1 MDLGSSPRR
10 RLGVQLPFLAP
21 GLYCYGK
28 SEIIFGIFT
37 AKTDFMEGLIHF
49 IRDRHI
55 NGEERNI
62 VSETIMAVSVED
74 VSPVKKKLFFDVPWN
89 DVKKEM
95 DAVYREVNRTAKV
108 KGFRKGKVPRN
119 ILESLYK
126 EYAETETITKLIEG
140 LYFEALQ
147 AHAILAV
154 NQPDIEQPQG
164 IESEKNFTFVATVE
178 VAPVV
183 EPRGYS
189 DLTLEIIE
197 REVTEKDVEVKLEE
211 YRQMYATMDEIQDD
225 RGIREGDFI
234 TLDFSG
240 KVDGISRKEL
250 SAEGFFLEV
259 GTKRF
264 IPGFEEQ
271 LIGMARGE
279 TKEIN
284 VKFPDDYYA
293 KDVAGKDAVFNSTV
307 KNIKEKK
314 LPLLDPNF
322 IENFEKFG
330 SIEELKEDIRQK
342 LTEQNKVRSQ
352 NDLRNLTVAEL
363 LKENDFE
370 VPECYVERE
379 YQYMMADAKRKMA
392 IEGLSKDEADEIQTK
407 FQDQYRQG
415 ALRMVKVAN
424 LLNSIASKEA
434 ITVGESELRTKIE
447 EIAVQSRDY
456 EAAKKYLEKEE
467 IQANLTQE
475 ILNNKVFKFIEDH
488 AQIKVVKE
496 DNEMKGDETK

>member
-1 MDLGSSPRR
+1 M
-10 RLGVQLPFLAP
+10 
-21 GLYCYGK
+21 
-28 SEIIFGIFT
+28 
-37 AKTDFMEGLIHF
+37 
-49 IRDRHI
+49 
-55 NGEERNI
+55 
-62 VSETIMAVSVED
+62 SETMMAVKVED
-74 VSPVKKKLFFDVPWN
+74 VSPVKKRLSFDVPWD

-119 ILESLYK
+119 ILETLYK
-126 EYAETETITKLIEG
+126 EHAETETITKLIER

-147 AHAILAV
+147 ANAIFAV
-154 NQPDIEQPQG
+154 NQPDIEQTQG
-164 IESEKNFTFVATVE
+164 IENEKNFTFVATVE

-183 EPRGYS
+183 EPRGYT
-189 DLTLEIIE
+189 DLVLEKIE
-197 REVTEKDVEVKLEE
+197 RDVTEKDVEAKLEE
-211 YRQMYATMDEIQDD
+211 YRQMFATMDEIQED

-240 KVDGISRKEL
+240 KIDGISKKEL

-271 LIGMARGE
+271 LIGVVRGE
-279 TKEIN
+279 TKEIS
-284 VKFPDDYYA
+284 VRFPDDYYA
-293 KDVAGKDAVFNSTV
+293 KDVAGKDAVFNLTV

-314 LPLLDPNF
+314 LPLLDPSFIKNF
-322 IENFEKFG
+322 DKFG

-352 NDLRNLTVAEL
+352 NDLRNLTVSEL
-363 LKENDFE
+363 LRENEFE
-370 VPECYVERE
+370 VPDCYVERE
-379 YQYMMADAKRKMA
+379 YQYMMADAKRRMA
-392 IEGLSKDEADEIQTK
+392 MEGLSKDEAAEIQTK

-424 LLNSIASKEA
+424 LLNSIARKEA
-434 ITVGESELRTKIE
+434 ITVEESELKAKIE
-447 EIAVQSRDY
+447 EIAAQSRDY
-456 EAAKKYLEKEE
+456 DGAKKHLEKEE

-475 ILNNKVFKFIEDH
+475 ILNNKVFMFIEDH

-496 DNEMKGDETK
+496 DKDMKGDETK

>member
-1 MDLGSSPRR
+1 
-10 RLGVQLPFLAP
+10 V
-21 GLYCYGK
+21 K
-28 SEIIFGIFT
+28 
-37 AKTDFMEGLIHF
+37 
-49 IRDRHI
+49 
-55 NGEERNI
+55 
-62 VSETIMAVSVED
+62 VED
-74 VSPVKKKLFFDVPWN
+74 VSPVKKKLSFDVPWD

-119 ILESLYK
+119 ILENLYK
-126 EYAETETITKLIEG
+126 EYAETETITKLIEK

-147 AHAILAV
+147 ANAIMAV
-154 NQPDIEQPQG
+154 NQPDIEQAQG
-164 IESEKNFTFVATVE
+164 IENEKNFTFVATVE
-178 VAPVV
+178 VAPAI
-183 EPRGYS
+183 EPRGYT
-189 DLTLEIIE
+189 DLVLEKIE
-197 REVTEKDVEVKLEE
+197 RDVTEKDVEGKLEE
-211 YRQMYATMDEIQDD
+211 YRQMFATMDEIQED

-240 KVDGISRKEL
+240 TVDGVSKKEL

-271 LIGMARGE
+271 LIGVVKGAA
-279 TKEIN
+279 KEIN

-293 KDVAGKDAVFNSTV
+293 KDVAGKDAVFNLTV

-314 LPLLDPNF
+314 LPLLDPSF

-342 LTEQNKVRSQ
+342 LTEQNMVRSQ
-352 NDLRNLTVAEL
+352 NDLRNLTVSEL
-363 LKENDFE
+363 LKGNEFE
-370 VPECYVERE
+370 VPDCYVERE
-379 YQYMMADAKRKMA
+379 YQYMMADAKRRMA
-392 IEGLSKDEADEIQTK
+392 REGLSKDEADEIQTK

-424 LLNSIASKEA
+424 LLNSIARKEA
-434 ITVGESELRTKIE
+434 ITVEESELKAKIE
-447 EIAVQSRDY
+447 EVAAQSRDY

-467 IQANLTQE
+467 IQANLAQE

-496 DNEMKGDETK
+496 DKDMKGDETK

>member
-1 MDLGSSPRR
+1 M
-10 RLGVQLPFLAP
+10 
-21 GLYCYGK
+21 
-28 SEIIFGIFT
+28 
-37 AKTDFMEGLIHF
+37 
-49 IRDRHI
+49 
-55 NGEERNI
+55 
-62 VSETIMAVSVED
+62 SETMMAVKVED
-74 VSPVKKKLFFDVPWN
+74 VSPVKKRLSFDVPWD

-119 ILESLYK
+119 ILETLYK
-126 EYAETETITKLIEG
+126 EHAETETITKLIER

-147 AHAILAV
+147 ANAIFAV
-154 NQPDIEQPQG
+154 NQPDIEQTQG
-164 IESEKNFTFVATVE
+164 IENEKNFTFVATVE

-183 EPRGYS
+183 EPRGYT
-189 DLTLEIIE
+189 DLVLEKIE
-197 REVTEKDVEVKLEE
+197 RDVTEKDVEAKLEE
-211 YRQMYATMDEIQDD
+211 YRQMFATMDEIQED

-240 KVDGISRKEL
+240 KIDGISKKEL

-271 LIGMARGE
+271 LIGVVRGE
-279 TKEIN
+279 TKEIS
-284 VKFPDDYYA
+284 VRFPDDYYA
-293 KDVAGKDAVFNSTV
+293 KDVAGKDAVFNLTV

-314 LPLLDPNF
+314 LPLLDPSFIKNF
-322 IENFEKFG
+322 DKFG

-352 NDLRNLTVAEL
+352 NDLRNLTVSEL
-363 LKENDFE
+363 LRENEFE
-370 VPECYVERE
+370 VPDCYVERE
-379 YQYMMADAKRKMA
+379 YQYMMADAKRRMA
-392 IEGLSKDEADEIQTK
+392 MEGLSKDEAAEIQTK

-424 LLNSIASKEA
+424 LLNSIARKEA
-434 ITVGESELRTKIE
+434 ITVEESELKAKIE
-447 EIAVQSRDY
+447 EIAAQSRDY
-456 EAAKKYLEKEE
+456 DGAKKHLEKEE

-496 DNEMKGDETK
+496 DKDMKGDETK